1 MVYGLVFIWSGS
13 IWCSVALHA
22 GRNLTITL
30 LAVYGWLQLGD
41 MQMTKIPV
49 IILPDIKVVIASV
62 ILAVAGGY
70 LLMRKRYTLL

>member
-22 GRNLTITL
+22 GRNLTATL
-30 LAVYGWLQLGD
+30 LAVYSWLQFGD

-62 ILAVAGGY
+62 VLDVAGSY
-70 LLMRKRYTLL
+70 LLMRKRYKLL